1 MFARSMAVLAAAA
14 GLATAAVVAAPA
26 AQAAPSGCSSGALCA
41 YLSES
46 YTGGTPQRV
55 WENNKDLTQYVYFY
69 YMQGGSLYNNGTQC
83 DVWVY
88 TGKNY
93 SGSHYELNRGTGWA
107 SIGSNLPHVS
117 SNHWCQPA

>member
-41 YLSES
+41 YLSEN

-55 WENNKDLTQYVYFY
+55 WEDNDDLTPYVYFY
-69 YMQGGSLYNNGTQC
+69 YIQGGSLYNNGSQC
-83 DVWVY
+83 NVKVY
-88 TGKNY
+88 TGTY
-93 SGSHYELNRGTGWA
+93 HGGSGYWLNRGTGWKA
-107 SIGSNLPHVS
+107 IGSNLPHVA
-117 SNHWCQPA
+117 SNYWC